1 MVGGYYMDYIYGK
14 LNQQVEKL
22 KYKGKKTDTA
32 TVNVD
37 NKNGTISVDV
47 NSYSPK
53 EIDEKVKQLY
63 SEIYK
68 VSLKL
73 NDNIDE
79 VNKEFSSVNLKFES
93 IDKVLLEMS
102 NKLDEMDKKIKI
114 PKIVDEVLDLG
125 VYDEA

>member
-1 MVGGYYMDYIYGK
+1 MDYIYGK
-14 LNQQVEKL
+14 LNQEVEKL
-22 KYKGKKTDTA
+22 KYKGKVTDTA

-63 SEIYK
+63 SEIDK

-73 NDNIDE
+73 NENIDE

-102 NKLDEMDKKIKI
+102 NKLDEMDKKIKV
-114 PKIVDEVLDLG
+114 PKIVDEILDLG
-125 VYDEA
+125 VYDEE

>member
-1 MVGGYYMDYIYGK
+1 MDYIYGK

>member
-1 MVGGYYMDYIYGK
+1 MDYIYGK
-14 LNQQVEKL
+14 LNQQVQKL

-63 SEIYK
+63 SEIDK

-73 NDNIDE
+73 NDNIDK

-125 VYDEA
+125 VYDEE

>member
-1 MVGGYYMDYIYGK
+1 MDYIYGK

-32 TVNVD
+32 TVNID

-47 NSYSPK
+47 NTYLPK

-63 SEIYK
+63 SEIDK

-73 NDNIDE
+73 NENIDE

-102 NKLDEMDKKIKI
+102 NKLDEMDKKIKV
-114 PKIVDEVLDLG
+114 PRIVDEILDLG
-125 VYDEA
+125 VYDET

>member
-1 MVGGYYMDYIYGK
+1 MDYIYGK

-63 SEIYK
+63 SEIDK

-73 NDNIDE
+73 NDNIDK

-125 VYDEA
+125 VYDEE

>member
-1 MVGGYYMDYIYGK
+1 MDYIYGK

-32 TVNVD
+32 TVHVD

-63 SEIYK
+63 SEIDK

-73 NDNIDE
+73 NENIDE

-102 NKLDEMDKKIKI
+102 NKLDEMDKKIKV

-125 VYDEA
+125 VYDEE

>member
-1 MVGGYYMDYIYGK
+1 MDYIYGK
-14 LNQQVEKL
+14 LNQEVEKL

-93 IDKVLLEMS
+93 IDKVLLEMG

>member
-1 MVGGYYMDYIYGK
+1 MDYIYGK

-125 VYDEA
+125 VYDEE

>member
-1 MVGGYYMDYIYGK
+1 MDYIYGK

-63 SEIYK
+63 SEIDK

-73 NDNIDE
+73 NDNIDK

-102 NKLDEMDKKIKI
+102 NKLDEMDKKIKV
-114 PKIVDEVLDLG
+114 PKIVDEILDLG